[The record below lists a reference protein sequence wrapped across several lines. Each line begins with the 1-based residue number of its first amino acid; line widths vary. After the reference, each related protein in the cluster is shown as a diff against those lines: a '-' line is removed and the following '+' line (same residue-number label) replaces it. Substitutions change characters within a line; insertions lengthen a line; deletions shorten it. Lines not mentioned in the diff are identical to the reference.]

1 MLSDYVG
8 WQNINHPSYILIILQ
23 QYLGYV
29 NDIGVCTRGFK
40 PPYTQQDN
48 SWPLNVM

>member
-8 WQNINHPSYILIILQ
+8 WQNINHPNYILIILQ

-29 NDIGVCTRGFK
+29 NNIVTCTRGSHHHIHNR
-40 PPYTQQDN
+40 TIHGI
-48 SWPLNVM
+48 